1 MAPLL
6 RYIECRL
13 NNWFSKING
22 VMTSSSYKSRRKIGG
37 GGGMG
42 VCMYVFISAATS
54 ALRKCLGFS
63 MLLLIP
69 EHQLATGSPNV

>member
-37 GGGMG
+37 GGHGRVY
-42 VCMYVFISAATS
+42 VCVHKCCYLCLAQMSWFFYVAFNT
-54 ALRKCLGFS
+54 
-63 MLLLIP
+63 
-69 EHQLATGSPNV
+69 